1 MSLRELLINAR
12 REFESLD
19 IPAIDSEL
27 LLAHILGV
35 TRMELHSREFTLTS
49 EQEAEF
55 LQLIADRK
63 RGIPTQY
70 LIGKAPFRYL
80 EFDVGPGVL
89 IPRPETEMLVDAVLD
104 EVGKLGRT
112 ASVVDLGSG
121 SGAIAISI
129 AIEAARKGQAVTV
142 VAVENDPKALEWL
155 RRNIARHEVDI
166 RVVAEDVE
174 RALIDVR
181 ADIVVANPPYIP
193 SESELPELV
202 KDHEPHSALFG
213 GAVDGLDIPRRFIAA
228 ATRIL
233 KPEGFLVI
241 EHYEKQRAGL
251 EAELGQDYRDITSY
265 LDLNQR
271 DRMITARKR
280 P

>member
-27 LLAHILGV
+27 LLAHTLGV

-193 SESELPELV
+193 LESELPELV

-213 GAVDGLDIPRRFIAA
+213 GAVDGFDIPRRFIAA

-265 LDLNQR
+265 LDLN
-271 DRMITARKR
+271 
-280 P
+280 

>member
-1 MSLRELLINAR
+1 MSLRELLISAR

-35 TRMELHSREFTLTS
+35 PRMELHSREFTLTS
-49 EQEAEF
+49 EQESEF
-55 LQLIADRK
+55 FQLIADRK

-129 AIEAARKGQAVTV
+129 AIEAAKKGQAVTV

>member
-1 MSLRELLINAR
+1 M
-12 REFESLD
+12 
-19 IPAIDSEL
+19 
-27 LLAHILGV
+27 
-35 TRMELHSREFTLTS
+35 
-49 EQEAEF
+49 
-55 LQLIADRK
+55 
-63 RGIPTQY
+63 
-70 LIGKAPFRYL
+70 
-80 EFDVGPGVL
+80 
-89 IPRPETEMLVDAVLD
+89 
-104 EVGKLGRT
+104 
-112 ASVVDLGSG
+112 
-121 SGAIAISI
+121 
-129 AIEAARKGQAVTV
+129 
-142 VAVENDPKALEWL
+142 
-155 RRNIARHEVDI
+155 
-166 RVVAEDVE
+166 AEDVE

-193 SESELPELV
+193 LESELPELV

-213 GAVDGLDIPRRFIAA
+213 GAVDGFDIPRRFIAA